1 MKINKQKL
9 HLKQSQVVRRGS
21 SHTLPLELSCRPSRK
36 KVVTFHPS
44 GERKNGIMVKK
55 SKAGGLNLNPGS
67 IALLKK
73 YF

>member
-1 MKINKQKL
+1 ML
-9 HLKQSQVVRRGS
+9 
-21 SHTLPLELSCRPSRK
+21 TEY
-36 KVVTFHPS
+36 PS

-73 YF
+73 SFKN